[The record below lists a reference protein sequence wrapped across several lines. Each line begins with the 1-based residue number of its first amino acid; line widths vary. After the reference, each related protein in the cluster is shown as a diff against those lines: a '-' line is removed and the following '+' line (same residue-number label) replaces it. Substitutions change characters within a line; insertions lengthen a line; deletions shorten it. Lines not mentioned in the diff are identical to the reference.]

1 MVAELLRL
9 KGQSLLNGFRQ
20 PATRVFGS
28 AVLLSLALAGILR
41 LATAASSVTF
51 FDGEIV
57 GRVIVVAGAEATLA
71 ALLLPAMFTRMQLL
85 EPRAFLGYGIRSPAL
100 AGMLLLATLLGP
112 ALLVIPFV
120 LLPVVAWRD
129 FPDAGGLP
137 LIGSP
142 LLLIQLLLLLRIGS
156 AIGSALRDRPRA
168 RGWVRV
174 LGALVLLG
182 GLLTLLALVLPRAVL
197 LADGRSLA
205 PLGSVAHVLLPLHAE
220 RVADLLAGS
229 PLASLWGAPAL
240 AVAGVGNPRAA
251 VWIGLAVVVVLAVVW
266 WALVARA
273 LRPTRRLH
281 LDRVDRVPGWFRVM
295 PPTPA
300 GAVAARSFI
309 YWVRDPR
316 YLVVFGI
323 LPLLLI
329 FSALAFWVGGV
340 PASIAAFVPLPLTV
354 LVLAWSTI
362 HNDIAYDS
370 TAMWSHL
377 SAQTRGVHDR
387 LGRIWPV
394 LFFGVVLIAV
404 GTPITVWA
412 QGDPASLPAV
422 LGINIALLLGGLG
435 VGSGLS
441 PRFPYPAPRPGDG
454 PFTYPQ
460 ASGRTAGGA
469 AQAASFVLTVLVASP
484 AIAAT
489 VIWMFGVTGPWPL
502 VALVAG
508 VASGVLALVIGI
520 RAGGSTFD
528 RRGPELLAF
537 TMQN

>member
-9 KGQSLLNGFRQ
+9 KGRSLLNGFRR
-20 PATRVFGS
+20 PANQVVGS
-28 AVLLSLALAGILR
+28 AVLLVLALVGILR
-41 LATAASSVTF
+41 LASTASTVTF

-71 ALLLPAMFTRMQLL
+71 ALLLPAMFSRMQLL
-85 EPRAFLGYGIRSPAL
+85 EPRAFVGYGIRSPVL
-100 AGMLLLATLLGP
+100 AGILLLVTLLGP
-112 ALLVIPFV
+112 ALLLIPLV
-120 LLPVVAWRD
+120 LLPVLAWRD
-129 FPDAGGLP
+129 FPDAGSLP
-137 LIGSP
+137 LIGAP
-142 LLLIQLLLLLRIGS
+142 LLLMQLLLLLRIGS

-174 LGALVLLG
+174 LGAVVLLG
-182 GLLTLLALVLPRAVL
+182 GLLVLLALVLPRVVL

-205 PLGSVAHVLLPLHAE
+205 PLGSVAHVLLPLHAGLL
-220 RVADLLAGS
+220 ADLLAGS

-240 AVAGVGNPRAA
+240 AVAGAGDPRAA
-251 VWIGLAVVVVLAVVW
+251 IWIGVAVVALLTVVW
-266 WALVARA
+266 WALVAGA

-281 LDRVDRVPGWFRVM
+281 LNRVDRVPGWFRAM

-316 YLVVFGI
+316 YLVVFGV
-323 LPLLLI
+323 LPLLLV

-340 PASIAAFVPLPLTV
+340 PASIAAFVPLPLMV

-370 TAMWSHL
+370 TAVWSHL

-394 LFFGVVLIAV
+394 LFFGILLIAV
-404 GTPITVWA
+404 GTPITVWV
-412 QGDPASLPAV
+412 QGDLASLPAV
-422 LGINIALLLGGLG
+422 LGINVALLLGGLG

-441 PRFPYPAPRPGDG
+441 SRFPYPAPRPGDG

-460 ASGRTAGGA
+460 ASGGAAGGA
-469 AQAASFVLTVLVASP
+469 AQGASFLLTVLVASP

-489 VIWMFGVTGPWPL
+489 VIWVLGVAGPWPL

-508 VASGVLALVIGI
+508 VVSGGLALVIGV
-520 RAGGSTFD
+520 RAGGRIFD